1 MEKDRQRH
9 RTPEGDRVA
18 HPRKAPCAML
28 ASLCLVAMAA
38 TGAATS
44 SSAAPESYEVTF
56 ETDVKA
62 SPSSIVVAV
71 NRSLAPIGAD
81 NFYACIN
88 DGFYNNSAFFRVVP
102 NFVVQ
107 FGISGSKEE
116 NQKWLHKSIKDDKVL
131 ASNTVGTLVY
141 ADAGP
146 NTRSTQLF
154 INFADNSRLDAMG
167 FSPFGKV
174 VQGMEVATKI
184 FNPTP
189 GGSGGVDQG
198 EYEAQGNDWIRK
210 KYPGINFITGAAVT
224 RQS

>member
-1 MEKDRQRH
+1 
-9 RTPEGDRVA
+9 
-18 HPRKAPCAML
+18 ML
-28 ASLCLVAMAA
+28 ATLFLLALGTIGVAAGQ
-38 TGAATS
+38 TP
-44 SSAAPESYEVTF
+44 APESYEVTF
-56 ETDVKA
+56 ETDVKAA

-81 NFYACIN
+81 NFYACVQ

-102 NFVVQ
+102 GFVVQ
-107 FGISGSKEE
+107 FGISGSKDE

-154 INFADNSRLDAMG
+154 INYADNSRLDAMG

-174 VQGMEVATKI
+174 VQGMDVATKI

-224 RQS
+224 KQS

>member
-1 MEKDRQRH
+1 MATLSALFFLVSLGATQ
-9 RTPEGDRVA
+9 VA
-18 HPRKAPCAML
+18 ANA
-28 ASLCLVAMAA
+28 
-38 TGAATS
+38 
-44 SSAAPESYEVTF
+44 AAPESYEVTF

-62 SPSSIVVAV
+62 SPSEIVVAV

-81 NFYACIN
+81 NFYACVK
-88 DGFYNNSAFFRVVP
+88 DGFYNDSAFFRVVP
-102 NFVVQ
+102 GFVVQ
-107 FGISGSKEE
+107 FGISGSKVE
-116 NQKWLHKSIKDDKVL
+116 NQKWLHKSIPDDKVL

-154 INFADNSRLDAMG
+154 INYADNSRLDAMG

-174 VQGMEVATKI
+174 VLGMDVATKI

-210 KYPGINFITGAAVT
+210 KYPGVNFITGAAVT
-224 RQS
+224 KQS